1 MINFNHFEGNL
12 LAKLFWILSNFNVLL
27 NSSQKHCYFAS
38 QLKKPST
45 AKHVLQISGFNAI
58 RFQSRLWPTNSR
70 VVRDE
75 ADVTANYK
83 IQPRLYFASRVSCI
97 VMCSGVSCVVLTS
110 GSYISYALYLVEYC
124 ILPNP
129 STSAGW
135 RLQDHFW
142 FEPSTAS
149 FL

>member
-1 MINFNHFEGNL
+1 MQNSFE
-12 LAKLFWILSNFNVLL
+12 SSQTYVLL
-27 NSSQKHCYFAS
+27 NSSQKAMLFC
-38 QLKKPST
+38 LKKPLT

-58 RFQSRLWPTNSR
+58 RFQSRLRPTKSR

-75 ADVTANYK
+75 AEVTANYK

-110 GSYISYALYLVEYC
+110 GRYISYASYLVEYC

-129 STSAGW
+129 STSAG
-135 RLQDHFW
+135 
-142 FEPSTAS
+142 
-149 FL
+149 